1 MPAQPGSDNRGSLM
15 FVRIALRSLLLLALA
30 PAAVA
35 DDKLY
40 IFTENYPP
48 YNSSTTGQ
56 GFAHNE
62 DDISGICTEVV
73 KAMMDRVD
81 YEYIMKMR
89 DWSRAYEWV
98 QGRENHA
105 LFCTAR
111 TDEREDEFQWVGP
124 LAPIK
129 WTLFAAPDSDIE
141 LDSLEDAK
149 DYKIAGYKGDV
160 MSDYLVSEGFDVVMG
175 VSGEQNPRR
184 LVLGQ
189 ADLWVTDGLVGPL
202 VAEEEHDITG
212 LRPVLV
218 FRETPMYLAVSTE
231 TDPAVV
237 DDLQRGLDE
246 ARESGELDGIIS
258 RYQPE
263 DLPEE

>member
-1 MPAQPGSDNRGSLM
+1 MPAISGYGVPTPLTFIRRVACG
-15 FVRIALRSLLLLALA
+15 LLFLSLA

-35 DDKLY
+35 EDKLY

-48 YNSSTTGQ
+48 YNASTTGQ
-56 GFAHNE
+56 GFAHNA
-62 DDISGICTEVV
+62 DDIAGICTDMV
-73 KAMMDRVD
+73 KQMMERVD

-89 DWSRAYEWV
+89 DWSRAYDWV

-111 TDEREDEFQWVGP
+111 TDEREDQFHWVGP

-141 LDSLEDAK
+141 LDSLEDARQ
-149 DYKIAGYKGDV
+149 YRIAGYKGDV
-160 MSDYLVSEGFDVVMG
+160 MSDYLVNEGFEVIRN
-175 VSGEQNPRR
+175 VSGDQNPRR
-184 LVLGQ
+184 LTLGQ

-202 VAEEEHDITG
+202 VAEEEHGITG
-212 LRPVLV
+212 LKPVLV

-231 TDPAVV
+231 TDPEIVE
-237 DDLQRGLDE
+237 DLQQGLDE
-246 ARESGELDGIIS
+246 ARESGALDGIIS
-258 RYQPE
+258 RYQP
-263 DLPEE
+263 

>member
-1 MPAQPGSDNRGSLM
+1 MPARSGSGMPAPLTFIKRAVQG
-15 FVRIALRSLLLLALA
+15 LLLMVLM

-48 YNSSTTGQ
+48 YNASTTGQ
-56 GFAHNE
+56 GFAHNA
-62 DDISGICTEVV
+62 DDITGICTDMV
-73 KAMMDRVD
+73 KEMMKRVD

-89 DWSRAYEWV
+89 DWSRAYDWV
-98 QGRENHA
+98 QGRENHG

-141 LDSLEDAK
+141 LNSLEEARQ
-149 DYKIAGYKGDV
+149 YKVAGYKGDV
-160 MSDYLVSEGFDVVMG
+160 MSDYLVSEGFEVIMS

-184 LVLGQ
+184 LTLGQ

-202 VAEEEHDITG
+202 VAEEEHGITG
-212 LRPVLV
+212 LKPVLV
-218 FRETPMYLAVSTE
+218 FRETPMYLAVSNQ
-231 TDPAVV
+231 TDPGIV
-237 DDLQRGLDE
+237 DDLQHGLDE
-246 ARESGELDGIIS
+246 ARESGALDSIIS
-258 RYQPE
+258 RYQP
-263 DLPEE
+263 

>member
-1 MPAQPGSDNRGSLM
+1 MPAIPGFGVPTPLTFIKRLAHG
-15 FVRIALRSLLLLALA
+15 LLWLALV
-30 PAAVA
+30 PAAIA

-48 YNSSTTGQ
+48 YNASTTGE
-56 GFAHNE
+56 GFAHNAE
-62 DDISGICTEVV
+62 DIEGICTDMV
-73 KAMMDRVD
+73 KEMMKRVD

-111 TDEREDEFQWVGP
+111 TDQREDEFQWVGP

-141 LDSLEDAK
+141 VESLEDAK
-149 DYKIAGYKGDV
+149 QYKIAGYKGDV
-160 MSDYLVSEGFDVVMG
+160 MSDYLASQGFDVIMN

-184 LVLGQ
+184 LSLGH

-202 VAEEEHDITG
+202 VAEEEHGITG
-212 LRPVLV
+212 LKPVLV
-218 FRETPMYLAVSTE
+218 FRETPMYLAVSNE
-231 TDPAVV
+231 TDPKIVE
-237 DDLQRGLDE
+237 DLQRGLDE
-246 ARESGELDGIIS
+246 ARESGALDDIIS
-258 RYQPE
+258 RYQP
-263 DLPEE
+263 

>member
-1 MPAQPGSDNRGSLM
+1 MPAKPGFDTPGPLM
-15 FVRIALRSLLLLALA
+15 FVRFVLQNLLLLALV

-35 DDKLY
+35 DEKLY

-48 YNSSTTGQ
+48 YNASTTGQ

-62 DDISGICTEVV
+62 DDITGICTDMV
-73 KAMMDRVD
+73 KTMLEGVD
-81 YEYIMKMR
+81 YEYVMKMR

-129 WTLFAAPDSDIE
+129 WTLFAAPDSDIQ
-141 LDSLEDAK
+141 LGSLNDAK
-149 DYKIAGYKGDV
+149 QYKIAGYKGDV
-160 MSDYLVSEGFDVVMG
+160 MSDYLVSEGFDVIMS

-189 ADLWVTDGLVGPL
+189 VDLWVTDGLVGPL
-202 VAEEEHDITG
+202 VAKDEHDITG
-212 LRPVLV
+212 LKPVLV
-218 FRETPMYLAVSTE
+218 FRETPMYLAVSNE
-231 TDPAVV
+231 TDPAIVE
-237 DDLQRGLDE
+237 DLQQALDE
-246 ARESGELDGIIS
+246 ARESGALDSITS
-258 RYQPE
+258 RYEP
-263 DLPEE
+263 

>member
-1 MPAQPGSDNRGSLM
+1 VACG
-15 FVRIALRSLLLLALA
+15 LLFLSLA

-35 DDKLY
+35 KDKLY

-48 YNSSTTGQ
+48 YNASTTGQ
-56 GFAHNE
+56 GFAHNA
-62 DDISGICTEVV
+62 DDIAGICTDMV
-73 KAMMDRVD
+73 KQMMERVD

-89 DWSRAYEWV
+89 DWSRAYDWV

-111 TDEREDEFQWVGP
+111 TEGREDQFQWVGP

-141 LDSLEDAK
+141 LDSLEDARQ
-149 DYKIAGYKGDV
+149 YRVAGYKGDV
-160 MSDYLVSEGFDVVMG
+160 MSDYLVNEGFEVIRN
-175 VSGEQNPRR
+175 VSGDQNPRR
-184 LVLGQ
+184 LTLGQ

-202 VAEEEHDITG
+202 VAEEEHGITG
-212 LRPVLV
+212 LKPVLV

-231 TDPAVV
+231 TDPEIVE
-237 DDLQRGLDE
+237 DLQQGLDE
-246 ARESGELDGIIS
+246 ARESGALDGIIS
-258 RYQPE
+258 RYQP
-263 DLPEE
+263 